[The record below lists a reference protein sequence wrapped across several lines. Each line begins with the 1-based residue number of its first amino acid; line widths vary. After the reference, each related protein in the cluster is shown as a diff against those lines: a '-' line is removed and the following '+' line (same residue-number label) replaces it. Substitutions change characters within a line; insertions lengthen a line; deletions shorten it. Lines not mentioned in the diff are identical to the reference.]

1 MSNQPVNYATPTTAI
16 RVFCGFNRPDLN
28 EPQFFAQLGQTF
40 MPGTPYMLQPLG
52 LAAYLPGVVSNPPAG
67 LPHEFALICYPSPA
81 AWRHANS
88 ETLRGRVY
96 NQTHGGV
103 YASPPS
109 GASFPILLDELPPT
123 AVDPFF
129 LFSTDIDWQSGF
141 THVLIGLKKDET
153 QTGNQFRTALRAAL
167 AGTATQLKQAGSDQ
181 VVAMAR
187 DDFAII
193 WFHSN
198 RAEFP
203 DPIDPVRV
211 LLDNPQSL
219 LHERVICQDE
229 PPTVAI
235 NRTQAFNFIFVR
247 EPRFFLQ

>member
-1 MSNQPVNYATPTTAI
+1 MSNQPFSYATPTSAI
-16 RVFCGFNRPDLN
+16 RVFCGFNRPELN
-28 EPQFFAQLGQTF
+28 ESQFFTQLGQTF

-81 AWRHANS
+81 AWRHASS

-96 NQTHGGV
+96 TQTHGGV

-109 GASFPILLDELPPT
+109 GASFPILMDELPPT

-129 LFSTDIDWQSGF
+129 LFPTDIDWQYGV
-141 THVLIGLKKDET
+141 THVLIGLKKDAT
-153 QTGNQFRTALRAAL
+153 QTGSQFRAALRAAL
-167 AGTATQLKQAGSDQ
+167 AGLVPRLKQGRVDQ

-187 DDFAII
+187 DDFAIV
-193 WFHSN
+193 WFHGES
-198 RAEFP
+198 AEFP
-203 DPIDPVRV
+203 DPIDPVSQ
-211 LLDNPQSL
+211 LLNHPQSL

-229 PPTVAI
+229 PPTVTI
-235 NRTQAFNFIFVR
+235 NRSQAFNFIFVR